1 MTPQEIF
8 DTVARH
14 LFTQGERA
22 GIVRTDD
29 SGYDNFD
36 CLYRAPGGKTCAVGC
51 LIPDAAYRP
60 SMEGSGAFTMR
71 SMHEDVLP
79 RWFLPNGG
87 LLARLQQV
95 HDCAHYWQ
103 QDHDM
108 KFALACVADAFGL
121 DKSILDSLSFNREPV
136 EA

>member
-22 GIVRTDD
+22 GREHRDEH
-29 SGYDNFD
+29 GEFYDFE

-51 LIPDAAYRP
+51 LIPDDAYRP
-60 SMEGSGAFTMR
+60 SMEGSGADLLCRMYADR
-71 SMHEDVLP
+71 LP
-79 RWFLPNGG
+79 EWMPLNVD
-87 LLARLQQV
+87 LLDRLQGA
-95 HDCAHYWQ
+95 HDYHINWKDDAA
-103 QDHDM
+103 M
-108 KFALACVADAFGL
+108 KFALGVAADAHGL
-121 DKSILDSLSFNREPV
+121 DKSILYTLSFNRV

>member
-14 LFTQGERA
+14 LFTQGTRA
-22 GIVRTDD
+22 GKPVINLDGEVHD
-29 SGYDNFD
+29 FE
-36 CLYRAPGGKTCAVGC
+36 CLYRAPDGKTCAVGC

-79 RWFLPNGG
+79 RWFMPNEG

-95 HDCAHYWQ
+95 HDCAHYWKS
-103 QDHDM
+103 DVDM
-108 KFALACVADAFGL
+108 RFALACAADAFEL
-121 DKSILDSLSFNREPV
+121 DKAVLDTLSFNRV